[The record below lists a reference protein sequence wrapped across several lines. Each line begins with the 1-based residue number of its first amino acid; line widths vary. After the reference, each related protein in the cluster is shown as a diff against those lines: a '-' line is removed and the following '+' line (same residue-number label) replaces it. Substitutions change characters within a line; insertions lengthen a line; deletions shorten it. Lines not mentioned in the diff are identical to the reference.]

1 MSKKIPQLWA
11 RQGKVEIFDVGWGY
25 YVVRFKTLADQDR
38 ACFGGPWMVSDHYI
52 VMQNWRPYFRP
63 EDSSLST
70 LRVWIRLPGLPLEY
84 FDASVL
90 TTIGNRIGKTIR
102 IDHTTLQET
111 HDLGRYLGVPILH
124 GRVTKHTYDFILDRL
139 DNRLAGW
146 KAENLSLAGRV
157 TLAML
162 VLNSIPCYIMQTAFL
177 PVSLCDKIDRRIRG
191 FIWGSKDGA
200 RKIHNVN
207 WETVCRPKSLG
218 GLGLR
223 SARDLNKAF
232 LMKLVWNLMSQPD
245 ELWVRVLLSKYMVKT
260 ANGYMLARKK
270 GFSNAWRGMMR
281 VWDIT
286 QNGVRWSI
294 RDGRSTRF
302 WTDRWLDSGIL
313 LIDYAL
319 NIREVDVSNSVADF
333 CDVDKVWDLD
343 KLRNV
348 LPENIV
354 LQVYGMSTP
363 REGSGGDSTVWGLEN
378 DGRFSVKSAYCLIKD
393 FDPVAGSSIWNKV
406 WRWEGPNRVR
416 HFLWLVTHGKIMT
429 NVERARRRLTDD
441 TGCTECSRGAED
453 IEHVLRSCPFAQLVW
468 SRVLPEIIS
477 TEKMNEPFDQWW
489 SSAVAD
495 CRVNPVFGLSSWIIW
510 RRRNQRVFED
520 VTLSVDEVV
529 GQISFWAQLLSS
541 SWKAHQ
547 VGREAPRYARQT
559 LLIGWRLGDE
569 GWYTLN
575 TDGSLIP
582 TTSSAAAGGVIRD
595 DQGRFVLAFSSNLGS
610 CSIVRAEIWAILE
623 GMVLAWDKG
632 IRKLRIQTDSVSA
645 VQLLTD
651 MRGLLHKHSN
661 LVNLFQDYKSRP
673 WEVSIE
679 HIFREANNAA
689 DFLANSGH
697 QLDLGTTV
705 FDLPCPTLLNW
716 LRYDL
721 ISVCLPRRVNNIS

>member
-1 MSKKIPQLWA
+1 
-11 RQGKVEIFDVGWGY
+11 
-25 YVVRFKTLADQDR
+25 
-38 ACFGGPWMVSDHYI
+38 
-52 VMQNWRPYFRP
+52 
-63 EDSSLST
+63 
-70 LRVWIRLPGLPLEY
+70 
-84 FDASVL
+84 
-90 TTIGNRIGKTIR
+90 
-102 IDHTTLQET
+102 
-111 HDLGRYLGVPILH
+111 
-124 GRVTKHTYDFILDRL
+124 
-139 DNRLAGW
+139 
-146 KAENLSLAGRV
+146 
-157 TLAML
+157 
-162 VLNSIPCYIMQTAFL
+162 
-177 PVSLCDKIDRRIRG
+177 
-191 FIWGSKDGA
+191 
-200 RKIHNVN
+200 
-207 WETVCRPKSLG
+207 
-218 GLGLR
+218 
-223 SARDLNKAF
+223 
-232 LMKLVWNLMSQPD
+232 
-245 ELWVRVLLSKYMVKT
+245 
-260 ANGYMLARKK
+260 
-270 GFSNAWRGMMR
+270 MMR